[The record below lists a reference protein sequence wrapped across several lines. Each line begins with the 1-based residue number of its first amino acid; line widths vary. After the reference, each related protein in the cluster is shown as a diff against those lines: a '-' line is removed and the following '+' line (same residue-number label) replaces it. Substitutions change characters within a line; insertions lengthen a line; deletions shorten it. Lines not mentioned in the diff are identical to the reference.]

1 MLQVMWCCLIQG
13 LTQTD
18 AVAGVNFSLQ
28 RAQAEQQNRRC
39 ETTDL
44 RTKQLGPASRG
55 EGH

>member
-55 EGH
+55 VDH